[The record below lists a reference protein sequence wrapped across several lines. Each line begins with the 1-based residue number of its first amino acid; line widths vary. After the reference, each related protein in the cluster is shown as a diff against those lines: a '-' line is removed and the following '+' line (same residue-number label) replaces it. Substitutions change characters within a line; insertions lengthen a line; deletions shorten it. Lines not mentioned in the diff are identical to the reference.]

1 MANRNKLEKLKIAAY
16 ADIERSHHV
25 GDFEAMF
32 NPASFSQKYQAV
44 YSNKQGINTSGTQAR
59 FCLNSPNE
67 LNLKLM
73 LDATI
78 SQSSSPL
85 ALGSVG
91 LVSNQVKAFIG
102 LTYRMNGD
110 IHEPNYL
117 LVHWGDLIFPC
128 RLDSLNVTYSSFDR
142 NGKALRA
149 ELDLALIADEDPK
162 KRAALENK
170 SSPDLTH
177 SRIVKA
183 GDTLPLLAKQIYGSS
198 SQYLFVAR
206 ANDLDDFR
214 RLEPGTRLYF
224 PPLPSANLQPGG

>member
-1 MANRNKLEKLKIAAY
+1 MDTRNKLEKLKIAAY
-16 ADIERSHHV
+16 TDIERTHHV

-32 NPASFSQKYQAV
+32 NPANFSQKYQAV

-67 LNLKLM
+67 LSLKLT
-73 LDATI
+73 LDTTI
-78 SQSSSPL
+78 PQRNSPL
-85 ALGSVG
+85 PFGSGGSV
-91 LVSNQVKAFIG
+91 SHQVKSFVG

-117 LVHWGDLIFPC
+117 LVQWGELTFPC

-142 NGKALRA
+142 NGTALRA

-198 SQYLFVAR
+198 SHYLFVAL

-224 PPLPSANLQPGG
+224 PPLPSATLQAGG